1 MAYPTALNGPPA
13 SVRNHDADSHRRELH
28 AASHRGF
35 RASNR
40 RGSEEN
46 TLIQDVVLPFACY
59 AEIRRRH
66 ANPLEAGSFEDRL
79 RG

>member
-1 MAYPTALNGPPA
+1 MAYPTALNGPPS

-46 TLIQDVVLPFACY
+46 TLIQEVVLPFACY
-59 AEIRRRH
+59 VEIRPRH
-66 ANPLEAGSFEDRL
+66 SEPLEAGSFEDCL